1 VQTSDSAT
9 VIHYSNACLTKY
21 EESNSSLSLHCPQC
35 KRKFPTHNNRQ
46 LNGIANAHVNQLL
59 VRCICNP
66 QIVFELGIIILLEL
80 KPYIK
85 NLQFIYTLYWLLL
98 RAIGPDGKH
107 LMQHKETCP
116 LVMISCEM
124 CPNPIK
130 LSRQDLKTHVNDP
143 AIMVIHMQNIAEKFK
158 VTIAQHARLDLIQ
171 QKKNNIQVSLRR
183 VICVLLYTYSN

>member
-1 VQTSDSAT
+1 
-9 VIHYSNACLTKY
+9 
-21 EESNSSLSLHCPQC
+21 
-35 KRKFPTHNNRQ
+35 
-46 LNGIANAHVNQLL
+46 
-59 VRCICNP
+59 
-66 QIVFELGIIILLEL
+66 
-80 KPYIK
+80 
-85 NLQFIYTLYWLLL
+85 
-98 RAIGPDGKH
+98 
-107 LMQHKETCP
+107 
-116 LVMISCEM
+116 MISCEM